1 MGEFDILPEQVKCEE
16 VVSTTPLRPW
26 SSAGRFFN
34 ILQENMAEEAI
45 FFGREISEQLHFKTS
60 QRNIAQ
66 RC

>member
-1 MGEFDILPEQVKCEE
+1 MGEFNILPEQVKCEE

-45 FFGREISEQLHFKTS
+45 FLEEKSLSSYISRQVRET
-60 QRNIAQ
+60 
-66 RC
+66 